1 MASGIKHL
9 AYPQTSIDERLAMAH
24 EHHNM
29 QYLDA
34 IGDEEISKIENSAL
48 KDLSNV
54 TIATFSKKMQDT
66 GLAFNDVIDSNYYV
80 RAKGRWA
87 KLLDVQAF
95 PNLTSTTL
103 DVTGSGTKALTVNLK
118 SVDIDA
124 IKSIGNKLD
133 KIASP
138 KQNEV
143 VLANTDGTIKSSGI
157 DINSVIIASKLVQDA
172 STNTSTTSAVSA
184 KAANDIYKR
193 INTLTDGIGKPRGVV
208 VNAFLSMG
216 SAATI
221 LSLPPVKSGGN
232 GYTVGS
238 LVRLY
243 TNTSSDLIPAVAR
256 VTDVEGSSGAI
267 KSIEIVTGG
276 SYSELSASTVFH
288 AIPSY
293 KSPSGTDVAT
303 LFGSYTYSSV
313 AKTTLASIAEPRV
326 GDTAY
331 VLQDENNNNF
341 QAIYNY
347 VESSGIGYWVR
358 IISFSSPD
366 SNYVMRFNSEVEIFL
381 EPDPEVHT

>member
-9 AYPQTSIDERLAMAH
+9 AYPQMSIDERLAMAH

-87 KLLDVQAF
+87 KLLDVQSF
-95 PNLTSTTL
+95 PTLTSTTL
-103 DVTGSGTKALTVNLK
+103 DITGSGTKALTVNLK

-303 LFGSYTYSSV
+303 LSGTYTYSSV
-313 AKTTLASIAEPRV
+313 AKTTLASIAEPRA

-366 SNYVMRFNSEVEIFL
+366 SNYVMRFN
-381 EPDPEVHT
+381 